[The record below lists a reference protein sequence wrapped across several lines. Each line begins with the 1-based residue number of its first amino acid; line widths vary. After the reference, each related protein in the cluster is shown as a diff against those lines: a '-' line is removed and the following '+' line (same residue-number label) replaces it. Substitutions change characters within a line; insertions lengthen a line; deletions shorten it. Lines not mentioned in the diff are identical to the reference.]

1 MVPAAGDL
9 FVVHMAMLRKGED
22 KIKIHDGV
30 FEIKHLFLASVF
42 FWGHDLFFILIK
54 LHIRVIHR
62 PGKGA
67 IL

>member
-30 FEIKHLFLASVF
+30 FEIKHLFSRLRFLLGS
-42 FWGHDLFFILIK
+42 
-54 LHIRVIHR
+54 
-62 PGKGA
+62 
-67 IL
+67 